1 MIYCRVSSDRQANEG
16 HGLDSQEHR
25 CREYAER
32 NNYEVEKVFPD
43 TYTGGGDFLNRPAMR
58 NLLGYVDSKPL
69 ENYVII
75 FDDLKRFARDTVFHW
90 SLRTALK
97 ARNVTPKCL
106 NYNFDDSPEG
116 VFVETIFAAQNQLDR
131 EQNRRQVMQKMKA
144 RLESGYWTFPA
155 VPVGYKSK
163 KDPVH
168 GSMPYIVYPEA
179 NVVKEAL
186 EGYASGRFMEQEDVR
201 RFLEEKDIC
210 NGKAV
215 SLTYVKRMLVRIF
228 YAGYIEYQPWEVS
241 KRKANHEPL
250 IDLSTFER
258 IQEKLISKATTNVKN
273 FLNPDFPLRGFVLCY
288 SCKRPITAS
297 WCRGRNGRWPYYRC
311 NTKSCPER
319 NKGIRRADIEKQF
332 ELILGQIKPSDAVL
346 NLTKAVVADVW
357 RKKELA
363 GHEHKENTEREIKK
377 IESEKLRFAQLVAKA
392 TDENVIT
399 TYEERISALA
409 EKRLVLKDS
418 LMSVAK
424 HKPNI
429 ETALGIVFDFLKNPL
444 KQWLKGNIHT
454 KKLVLKLVF
463 EENLVYNRNSGF
475 ETAILSLPLRVFAL
489 PEAQKSS
496 LVEMGVSKPRPR
508 KS

>member
-1 MIYCRVSSDRQANEG
+1 MQKAIIYCRVSSDRQANEG

-32 NNYEVEKVFPD
+32 NNYEVEKVFAD

-186 EGYASGRFMEQEDVR
+186 DGYASGRFMEQEDVR

-210 NGKAV
+210 NGEAG

-258 IQEKLISKATTNVKN
+258 IQE
-273 FLNPDFPLRGFVLCY
+273 
-288 SCKRPITAS
+288 
-297 WCRGRNGRWPYYRC
+297 
-311 NTKSCPER
+311 
-319 NKGIRRADIEKQF
+319 
-332 ELILGQIKPSDAVL
+332 
-346 NLTKAVVADVW
+346 
-357 RKKELA
+357 
-363 GHEHKENTEREIKK
+363 
-377 IESEKLRFAQLVAKA
+377 
-392 TDENVIT
+392 
-399 TYEERISALA
+399 
-409 EKRLVLKDS
+409 
-418 LMSVAK
+418 
-424 HKPNI
+424 
-429 ETALGIVFDFLKNPL
+429 
-444 KQWLKGNIHT
+444 
-454 KKLVLKLVF
+454 
-463 EENLVYNRNSGF
+463 
-475 ETAILSLPLRVFAL
+475 
-489 PEAQKSS
+489 
-496 LVEMGVSKPRPR
+496 
-508 KS
+508 